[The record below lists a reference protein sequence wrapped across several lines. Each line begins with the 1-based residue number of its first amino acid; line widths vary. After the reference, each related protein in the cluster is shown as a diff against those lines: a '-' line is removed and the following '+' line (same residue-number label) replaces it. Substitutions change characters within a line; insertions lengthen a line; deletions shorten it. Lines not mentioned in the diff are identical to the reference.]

1 MENNERITNDNN
13 KGVSFVD
20 LLMTLKKYWI
30 AICCATVFVT
40 VVSTIYSYGIKKPV
54 YSTQASIIIVQ
65 NTSDENSGTMTEAFK
80 KVNTLK
86 EFIRDDIVIDSVIE
100 QLIFEGNYSE
110 VTKKD

>member
-54 YSTQASIIIVQ
+54 
-65 NTSDENSGTMTEAFK
+65 G
-80 KVNTLK
+80 
-86 EFIRDDIVIDSVIE
+86 
-100 QLIFEGNYSE
+100 SE
-110 VTKKD
+110 

>member
-40 VVSTIYSYGIKKPV
+40 VVSTIYSYGIKNLFI
-54 YSTQASIIIVQ
+54 Q
-65 NTSDENSGTMTEAFK
+65 
-80 KVNTLK
+80 LK
-86 EFIRDDIVIDSVIE
+86 QV
-100 QLIFEGNYSE
+100 
-110 VTKKD
+110 